1 MRTDV
6 MLSIGYGLFLM
17 CVAIFVNVLTGGIAA
32 CGSEPTW
39 TIVFL
44 TPAMPS
50 LYLSNL
56 LGLSDGLVIMASFIS
71 GALVYALLLF
81 LLMLVCKIISGRK
94 CFDDDHVAD

>member
-1 MRTDV
+1 
-6 MLSIGYGLFLM
+6 MLSIGLGIFLM
-17 CVAIFVNVLTGGIAA
+17 CVAIFVNLLTGGIAA

-44 TPAMPS
+44 TPAMPG

-56 LGLSDGLVIMASFIS
+56 LGLSDDLIIMASFIS
-71 GALVYALLLF
+71 GSLVYALFLF
-81 LLMLVCKIISGRK
+81 LLIQMCKIMTGRK